1 MTHPI
6 HDNEI
11 TDAWRSA
18 RQTFDALMAR
28 LTHARATSPKDA
40 AALDVLIAARERG
53 DLGEACAT
61 LAVSDRATGLV
72 ADLAAVVDARNRV
85 IELAWRAYGA
95 EFTRMAHS
103 FRRAMDGED
112 HVAEAWERVLRK
124 IYDWRQDGDF
134 RAWLTTIFRNA
145 LRDGLRTQDR
155 RDRRH
160 DAYAVAIGEDPHAEQ
175 PSGPGTTSLGNE
187 LALRAFK
194 TSLDPEKR
202 QLWDQWTDLGAEG
215 LRPEA
220 IYTRLAQ
227 LHGRSVP
234 ATKGILLRLQNE
246 FKEMVGA
253 GPAGEVD
260 ASGTV
265 ALWVGQMRCNGV
277 TAVMATGL
285 DIDDNLRL
293 LAMRQVADPNFVVFE
308 RMFEV
313 LRRRGLPQDRR
324 LLVIVD
330 DSAGL
335 LRAAR
340 EQFGGRA
347 LIQGCVEALIRGVR
361 ERLPSGVDEAF
372 VRAAAKAF
380 KPRDALRAERSLLRL
395 QTNLQTHHP
404 DAALVLRD
412 GLESALTVK
421 RLALPVALEVQ
432 LSRVEFFA
440 DPRAAS
446 VGGIFAALRHRR
458 SVELRRAGLRSLVAR
473 LAEPG

>member
-6 HDNEI
+6 RDDEI

-18 RQTFDALMAR
+18 RQALDALMAR
-28 LTHARATSPKDA
+28 VTHARATSPEDA
-40 AALDVLIAARERG
+40 AALDVVIAARERG
-53 DLGEACAT
+53 DFGEACAM
-61 LAVSDRATGLV
+61 LAVGDRATDL
-72 ADLAAVVDARNRV
+72 AAELAAVVDARNRV

-95 EFTRMAHS
+95 ELTRMAHW
-103 FRRAMDGED
+103 FRRATDGED

-160 DAYAVAIGEDPHAEQ
+160 DAYAVAIGEDPPAEQ
-175 PSGPGTTSLGNE
+175 PSGPGTTALGNE

-202 QLWDQWTDLGAEG
+202 QLWDQWTDLGADG

-220 IYTRLAQ
+220 IYARLAQ

-260 ASGTV
+260 ASATV

-277 TAVMATGL
+277 TAVMATAL
-285 DIDDNLRL
+285 DVDDNLRL
-293 LAMRQVADPNFVVFE
+293 LAMRQVADPNFAVFE

-335 LRAAR
+335 QRAAR
-340 EQFGGRA
+340 GQFGGRA
-347 LIQGCVEALIRGVR
+347 LIQGCVEAFIRGVR
-361 ERLPSGVDEAF
+361 ERLPGGTDEAF
-372 VRAAAKAF
+372 VRAAGKAF
-380 KPRDALRAERSLLRL
+380 KLRDALRAERSLLRL
-395 QTNLQTHHP
+395 QTDLQARHP

-421 RLALPVALEVQ
+421 RLALPVTLEAQ

-440 DPRAAS
+440 DPRTES